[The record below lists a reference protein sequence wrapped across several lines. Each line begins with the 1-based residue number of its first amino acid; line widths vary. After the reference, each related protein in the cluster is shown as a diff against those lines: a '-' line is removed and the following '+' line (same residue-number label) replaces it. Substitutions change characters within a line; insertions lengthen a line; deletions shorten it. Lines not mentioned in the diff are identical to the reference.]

1 MKSFISVFRCFFS
14 TIVFAA
20 FAVSLNAAAAGD
32 LNPDT
37 EREFGK
43 NAGVVVKEVRFG
55 RHADKLRLVLDST
68 GPLNFDYWMSE
79 SGKTIVVLIPQV
91 KWDADAYVRMDQ
103 RSRIY
108 RVSFFPNPSGGG
120 VLSILG
126 RSKLGLSGIEQ
137 IGPDGTR
144 PYRVVFDIPND
155 QRDAWVP
162 AGGIMRDGKL
172 LPSHEKWPPA
182 QQAVAGASLPLIKR
196 PMVAGTAP
204 KATFSALPE
213 ERSLSLAE
221 ER

>member
-213 ERSLSLAE
+213 ERSLSLAG